1 MLHSTR
7 GAVALGAV
15 LALLPST
22 IVRAQDVPY
31 RLVVHVSNPV
41 ATLSRDQV
49 SKIFLRKV
57 TQWDTHKP
65 VLPVDQGPESPVR
78 RSFTKQIHQRTIAAI
93 QTWWQQQTFAGIAV
107 APPERA
113 SDLEVLDYIRKYPNA
128 IGYVRADFPTGAD
141 IKVIDVTP

>member
-1 MLHSTR
+1 MVHSTR
-7 GAVALGAV
+7 GAVALV

-22 IVRAQDVPY
+22 IMRAQEVQY
-31 RLVVHVSNPV
+31 RLVVHASNPV

-57 TQWDTHKP
+57 AQWDSHKP
-65 VLPVDQGPESPVR
+65 VLPVDQLPDSPVR
-78 RSFTKQIHQRTIAAI
+78 RSFTKQVHQRTIAAI

-113 SDLEVLDYIRKYPNA
+113 SDREVLDYIRQYPNA
-128 IGYVRADFPTGAD
+128 IGYVRAGVPTGSD